1 LSVEEN
7 VFEDRPF
14 VRGLGL
20 MRARFVG
27 VAIVTIVPL
36 FSAQTSLAQCEFC
49 PEMVRIPAGEFR
61 MGSPSDDFDA
71 SQYER
76 PLHEVRIKAFEIS
89 RYAVTFEQWDAC
101 VKDGG
106 CTHMPL
112 DHGWGRG
119 RQPVVDISWEDANQ
133 YVHWLNTKTR
143 SRFRLPSE
151 AEWEYAARGG
161 RATTRYW
168 GDQIDKNRA
177 NCDGCGSR
185 WDNNRPAPGGS
196 FAPNP
201 FGLHDML
208 GNVWQWVEDCWH
220 ESYAGAP
227 RDGVAWIGNGDCN
240 ERVARGG
247 SWNYTR
253 RFIRNAVRDRFN
265 AALRFYDLGFRVAR
279 SDNATD

>member
-1 LSVEEN
+1 MGMPSLC
-7 VFEDRPF
+7 
-14 VRGLGL
+14 
-20 MRARFVG
+20 RALAVG
-27 VAIVTIVPL
+27 ASAAVMQTVPAA
-36 FSAQTSLAQCEFC
+36 SAQTSMSHCEFC

-61 MGSPSDDFDA
+61 MGSPPGDFDA
-71 SQYER
+71 LQYER

-89 RYAVTFEQWDAC
+89 KYAVMFEQWDAC
-101 VKDGG
+101 VRERG
-106 CTHMPL
+106 CAHHPL

-119 RQPVVDISWEDANQ
+119 RQPVVDISWQDANQ
-133 YVHWLNTKTR
+133 YVRWLSLKTGR
-143 SRFRLPSE
+143 AFRLPTE

-161 RATTRYW
+161 RATVRYW
-168 GDQIDKNRA
+168 GDRIDDNRA

-185 WDNNRPAPGGS
+185 WDNTRPAPGGS

-208 GNVWQWVEDCWH
+208 GNVWQWVQDCWH

-227 RDGVAWIGNGDCN
+227 RDGDAWTRSGDCN

-253 RFIRNAVRDRFN
+253 RFIRSAGRDRFD
-265 AALRFYDLGFRVAR
+265 ATLRFYDLGFRVAR
-279 SDNATD
+279 SIDASE